1 MSTPTV
7 SGRDDVV
14 FSAADESGVGS
25 GIAIEED
32 NVNDDDCTTEDSA
45 KDDDDDETIGFFHP
59 DTGGFLPLATRPCAA
74 A

>member
-7 SGRDDVV
+7 SRRDGVL
-14 FSAADESGVGS
+14 FSAAGESGVGP

-32 NVNDDDCTTEDSA
+32 NVNDDDCTTEDRA

-59 DTGGFLPLATRPCAA
+59 DTGGFLSLATSPCAA